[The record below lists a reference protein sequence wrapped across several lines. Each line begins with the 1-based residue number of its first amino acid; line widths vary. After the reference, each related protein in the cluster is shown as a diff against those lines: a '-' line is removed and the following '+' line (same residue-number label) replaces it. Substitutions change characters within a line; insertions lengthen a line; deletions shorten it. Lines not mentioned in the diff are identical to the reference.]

1 MLRIITPVRPRPAKL
16 SELPSGRVGIVAA
29 PETGLVLIGEL
40 ARAGDPGGDSVR
52 SICLANSDRGGARM
66 RLRDLS

>member
-40 ARAGDPGGDSVR
+40 ARAGDPGGDSVK
-52 SICLANSDRGGARM
+52 
-66 RLRDLS
+66 